1 MTRTIEPAPV
11 RRAITVKVS
20 QARAF
25 EVFTKNFGC
34 WWPASHSIGK
44 SPLRNAV
51 IEPEVGGRWYEVG
64 EDGTECEWG
73 KVLAWDPP
81 SRVLLAWQ
89 LGADW
94 RFNANL
100 ITEVEVRFTPEGTAS
115 TLVELEHRH
124 LERMG
129 PAAEAARTAIASDN
143 GWRSIIA
150 RYAEFAAQSL
160 QPSSSERSAS

>member
-1 MTRTIEPAPV
+1 MTKVIEFAPV
-11 RRAITVKVS
+11 RRAVTVKVS

-25 EVFTKNFGC
+25 EVFTRNFGR

-51 IEPEVGGRWYEVG
+51 IEPEIGGRWYEVG
-64 EDGTECEWG
+64 EDGSECEWG

-94 RFNANL
+94 RFDANL
-100 ITEVEVRFTPEGTAS
+100 VTEVEVRFTAQGTS
-115 TLVELEHRH
+115 TLI
-124 LERMG
+124 
-129 PAAEAARTAIASDN
+129 PASAR
-143 GWRSIIA
+143 
-150 RYAEFAAQSL
+150 
-160 QPSSSERSAS
+160 